1 MGEKVG
7 ADVEALRGAARA
19 MLARAGRLE
28 QTSRDVDSLARLDG
42 IWSGQD
48 AEAFG
53 AAWFGSA
60 RPQLLLVAT
69 AVKSAGET
77 MLRNADAQEAT
88 SSQLGSPGAGAH
100 AAGGHDGTRPPS
112 GAPAPDP
119 VSSDAGPTAD
129 HSTPRFP
136 DPGAADLTGRQLDDL
151 KGRLHDAATD
161 GGLGD
166 FFGGNNADIAALRA
180 ALAALSPAELDQ
192 FLRSCSDDELRRLGQ
207 TVAGGNSGLFDWDG
221 TSAFDRQSLLDT
233 MLAKASPEQAA
244 RVGSA
249 IPWAQPDAQAMGDQA
264 RGQNGDASN
273 RWMTPA
279 GPVISAHP
287 QGPEDIR
294 QGGYGTCVVDS
305 AAGALVTSDPNWAR
319 EHVTDNGNGTVSV
332 RLYDHGQERWVT
344 VSASLPDDGQ
354 GGQKGAKPGPGGN
367 WNAYVEKA
375 LAQVYTD
382 DDGRDGPGDAVYG
395 PGHYRAIEGN
405 YGPDVLK
412 YLTPLSTAQDHD
424 PATLWDAVRD
434 RRPAIVSTLGTKPD
448 GAPNG
453 YIAGHEF
460 FATGLDGDKVVLQN
474 PWGPSETKLV
484 ITRDQYAAY
493 FQNAT
498 VVRR

>member
-1 MGEKVG
+1 
-7 ADVEALRGAARA
+7 
-19 MLARAGRLE
+19 
-28 QTSRDVDSLARLDG
+28 
-42 IWSGQD
+42 
-48 AEAFG
+48 
-53 AAWFGSA
+53 
-60 RPQLLLVAT
+60 VAT
-69 AVKSAGET
+69 AVKT

-88 SSQLGSPGAGAH
+88 STELGSPGAGSP
-100 AAGGHDGTRPPS
+100 GESGHGGTRPPS

-129 HSTPRFP
+129 HSISRFP
-136 DPGAADLTGRQLDDL
+136 DRGAADLTGRQLGDL
-151 KGRLHDAATD
+151 KGPLHDAATD

-166 FFGGNNADIAALRA
+166 FFGGNDGDIAALRA
-180 ALAALSPAELDQ
+180 ALAALTPAELDQ

-207 TVAGGNSGLFDWDG
+207 TVAGGNGGIFDWDG

-244 RVGSA
+244 RLGSL

-264 RGQNGDASN
+264 RGQDGDARN
-273 RWMTPA
+273 QWMTPS
-279 GPVISAHP
+279 GPVIAAHP
-287 QGPEDIR
+287 QGPGDIR

-305 AAGALVTSDPNWAR
+305 AAGALVTSDPIWAR

-332 RLYDHGQERWVT
+332 KLYDHGQERWVT

-354 GGQKGAKPGPGGN
+354 GDQKGAKPGPGGN

-375 LAQVYTD
+375 LAQVCAD

-395 PGHYRAIEGN
+395 PGHYRAIKGN

-412 YLTPLSTAQDHD
+412 YLTPSSTAQDHE
-424 PATLWDAVRD
+424 PATLWDAVGD
-434 RRPAIVSTLGTKPD
+434 RRPVVSTLGTKPD
-448 GAPNG
+448 GAPSG

-460 FATGLDGDKVVLQN
+460 FATGMDGDKVVLQN
-474 PWGPSETKLV
+474 PWGPAETKLV

-498 VVRR
+498 VASR